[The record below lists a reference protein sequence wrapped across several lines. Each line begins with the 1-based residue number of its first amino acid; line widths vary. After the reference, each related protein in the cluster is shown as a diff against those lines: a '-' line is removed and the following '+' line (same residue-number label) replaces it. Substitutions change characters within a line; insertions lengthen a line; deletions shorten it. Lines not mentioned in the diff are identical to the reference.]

1 MSSAVALVAVPAR
14 QRAVV
19 DAAVG
24 LTSITVAALLV
35 ASEAAAVAAT
45 LLAWTTFVAAAA
57 LVDVRTARLP
67 DQVVL
72 PGVLVTLIGAVVSG
86 RFTPALLCSL
96 TLGAPLLLGHSLR
109 PEGLGFGDVKFG
121 FLVGAGLGVMAFSSV
136 VVAYLLSVV
145 LHVALCAAVRAGRRA
160 VPFGPAL
167 SVAAFL
173 TMSFN
178 IVGGFS

>member
-1 MSSAVALVAVPAR
+1 MSSAVALVTVPAR

-35 ASEAAAVAAT
+35 ASEAAEVAAT

-72 PGVLVTLIGAVVSG
+72 PGVLVTLVGAVVSG
-86 RFTPALLCSL
+86 RITPALLGSL

-109 PEGLGFGDVKFG
+109 FIHYT
-121 FLVGAGLGVMAFSSV
+121 AHR
-136 VVAYLLSVV
+136 
-145 LHVALCAAVRAGRRA
+145 LHPL
-160 VPFGPAL
+160 
-167 SVAAFL
+167 
-173 TMSFN
+173 
-178 IVGGFS
+178 I